1 MFILEPNYNYSQQF
15 LQLLPWC
22 RHFSNKDVSLQEWK
36 TLSANF
42 FISPSAFRFKK
53 NRFFCWFEYF
63 GKKFFPN
70 FDAEREN
77 KNKKMRLKIFAHL
90 AKKRI
95 IGHKNRCSSENI
107 FKLNIFSSF
116 FAPRLLLLNPVTATD
131 RKVNFYKFYLRVQT

>member
-1 MFILEPNYNYSQQF
+1 MFIWEPYYNYSQRF
-15 LQLLPWC
+15 LQSLQWC
-22 RHFSNKDVSLQEWK
+22 RHFSNKDVSLLEWK

-42 FISPSAFRFKK
+42 LSHRLRWNEK
-53 NRFFCWFEYF
+53 NRFFCCFEYL

-131 RKVNFYKFYLRVQT
+131 RKVNF